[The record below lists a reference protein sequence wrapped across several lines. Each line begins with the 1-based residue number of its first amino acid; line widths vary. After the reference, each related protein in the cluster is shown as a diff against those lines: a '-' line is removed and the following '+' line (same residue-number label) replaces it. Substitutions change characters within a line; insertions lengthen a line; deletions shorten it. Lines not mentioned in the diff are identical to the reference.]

1 MRFYALT
8 ASIFSLLSELAYEQ
22 LKEVYEI
29 AIMCILTTQFWR
41 MREVPKSVKNRKCLK
56 DAQCGQSCEYC
67 TFPSRQFRHL

>member
-41 MREVPKSVKNRKCLK
+41 MREVPKNRSKIESV
-56 DAQCGQSCEYC
+56 
-67 TFPSRQFRHL
+67 